1 MTLESIV
8 TVRIAYICN
17 GTRIGVLVQVFDE
30 RIDVFDEH
38 SVLEKKNPR
47 RWVVVVE
54 KMSSE
59 KKGLDRRWR
68 PEKQLRSIGGVV
80 GESGDSLACDLL

>member
-1 MTLESIV
+1 M
-8 TVRIAYICN
+8 RIAHIRG
-17 GTRIGVLVQVFDE
+17 GTRIGVLVQVFDD

-59 KKGLDRRWR
+59 KKGPRQAVAAREAAAVNRRGR
-68 PEKQLRSIGGVV
+68 GRKRRLTSV
-80 GESGDSLACDLL
+80 